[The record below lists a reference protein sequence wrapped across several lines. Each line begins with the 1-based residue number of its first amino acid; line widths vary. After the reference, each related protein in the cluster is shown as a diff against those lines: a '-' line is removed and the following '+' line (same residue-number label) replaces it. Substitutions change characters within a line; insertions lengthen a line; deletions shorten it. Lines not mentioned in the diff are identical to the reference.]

1 MRINELER
9 KIKKDK
15 TIDLEECGH
24 CNTTTRGVF
33 TKHFPQ
39 KPITSRSSTM
49 FFKKEKYCL
58 TLPFQLKMEDLA
70 AIFHNLGEY
79 FNLFK

>member
-1 MRINELER
+1 MRISEL
-9 KIKKDK
+9 KKNK

-24 CNTTTRGVF
+24 YNTTTRGVF
-33 TKHFPQ
+33 TKHLPQ

-58 TLPFQLKMEDLA
+58 TLPFQDGRSSSN
-70 AIFHNLGEY
+70 FP
-79 FNLFK
+79 